1 MTATTNEVA
10 FNTVFAEA
18 LRSKNPRWKNQVSAE
33 QSNMLAGAK
42 GQRPDI
48 VVDMPGMVPVVLETE
63 FEPAG
68 TVEQDAQARIGERL
82 SSSEKMIENVIAL
95 RIPNNLR
102 TTVQGDLRSTIE
114 EVEYECALISA
125 SSNGTARWPEAGWLN
140 HRLDD
145 IVRSIET
152 VALSEQLIERGMDEF
167 RAGVESCTHL
177 LEEAAAQ
184 GFADPIN
191 ILAETLHQEP
201 GRQTTRMGMAI
212 LANAF
217 NFHNAIAGSHD
228 IKPPDQLFDKEMLLA
243 EWERILHDVN
253 YWPIFSIAMD
263 ILKPV
268 RVDTSLAIMKRLRHM
283 SAKLVNVGISTMH
296 DLSGRMLQQL
306 ITDRKFLATFY
317 TLPSSAALLAELS
330 VSRMEQDWGNPL
342 TYQQVRVADLSCGTG
357 TLISAAYHAVQSQCR
372 RSSLDDAKFHRP
384 MIEDSLIA
392 ADIMPV
398 ATHLAAS
405 QLSSAHPAITFG
417 KCKIFTMAYGR
428 VYEESGFDTF
438 AIGSLDLLGSGYT
451 PTLFATGESQLSG
464 SQQQEELHN
473 ATIRDGSV
481 DLIIMN
487 PPFTRPTNHEST
499 NVPIPSFA
507 GFQNSIAEQKHMGEK
522 LSRYINAIRARS
534 SNPSDRIS
542 ASHGNAGLA
551 SNFFDLAHTKI
562 CESGI
567 LALVLPF
574 SFASGESW
582 KGARELLQRFYS
594 DILIVSI
601 ATTGSTERAFSADTG
616 MAEVLVVAKRR
627 SGDFEH
633 SKVLYVNLLSRPS
646 TLLEAIETARL
657 VGTIDVSRSTFNSG
671 RIEIGNA
678 KHGTYVC
685 ASLSEGGCAGLR
697 ESTLASSMIQLKNG
711 QLSLPQLGKCVSIP
725 ITRLRSIGNR
735 GLVDRDIAK
744 RGDDDQQRSA
754 FSIHSLFP
762 DSEPTISGLWMH
774 DADKERQFFV
784 QPDVELVRRDECDK
798 GKFSK
803 VISTASRLHLNR
815 DFQIN
820 SQSLAACLTRR
831 PVLGGRAWPNF
842 TCNELEW
849 EQIIVMWV
857 NSTLGVMTFWWH
869 GTRQQMGRSISTI
882 SKLPELHVI
891 DPRCLTS
898 AQLEVCNRVFQ
909 QLEDSEFLPANE
921 AWRDDTRKE
930 LDRALLVDVLG
941 YPDDIL
947 DPLDSLRLQWC
958 NEPSVHGGKDTRP
971 KH

>member
-1 MTATTNEVA
+1 
-10 FNTVFAEA
+10 
-18 LRSKNPRWKNQVSAE
+18 
-33 QSNMLAGAK
+33 MLAGAK

-63 FEPAG
+63 FAPAG

-82 SSSEKMIENVIAL
+82 SSSGKKIENVIAL
-95 RIPNNLR
+95 RIPSTLK
-102 TTVQGDLRSTIE
+102 TTVQGNLRSTIE
-114 EVEYECALISA
+114 KVEYECALIRA
-125 SSNGTARWPEAGWLN
+125 SSNGTARWPEAGWLK
-140 HRLDD
+140 HHLDD

-152 VALSEQLIERGMDEF
+152 VALSERLIEQGMNEF

-228 IKPPDQLFDKEMLLA
+228 IKPPDQLLDKEMLLA
-243 EWERILHDVN
+243 EWARILREVN
-253 YWPIFSIAMD
+253 YWPIFNIAMD

-268 RVDTSLAIMKRLRHM
+268 RVDTSLAIMKRLRIT
-283 SAKLVNVGISTMH
+283 SAKLVNVGTSTMH

-330 VSRMEQDWGNPL
+330 VPRLDQDWGNPG
-342 TYQQVRVADLSCGTG
+342 TYQNFRVADLSCGTG

-372 RSSLDDAKFHRP
+372 RSGLDDAEFHKP

-405 QLSSAHPAITFG
+405 QLSSAHPTITFG

-428 VYEESGFDTF
+428 VQGASGFDTF
-438 AIGSLDLLGSGYT
+438 AIGSLDLLGGGYT

-464 SQQQEELHN
+464 SQEQENLHN
-473 ATIRDGSV
+473 ATIPDGSI
-481 DLIIMN
+481 DMIIMN
-487 PPFTRPTNHEST
+487 PPFTRPTNHEIT
-499 NVPIPSFA
+499 DVPIPSFA
-507 GFQNSIAEQKHMGEK
+507 GFKNSLTEQKHMGEK
-522 LSRYINAIRARS
+522 LKRYISAIRARS
-534 SNPSDRIS
+534 LGIDNCVS

-551 SNFFDLAHTKI
+551 SNFLDLAHTKI
-562 CESGI
+562 RDSGI

-574 SFASGESW
+574 SFVSGESW

-601 ATTGSTERAFSADTG
+601 ATTGSTKRAFSADTG
-616 MAEVLVVAKRR
+616 MAEVLVVAKRHNTN
-627 SGDFEH
+627 SEC
-633 SKVLYVNLLSRPS
+633 SKVLYVNLFARPS
-646 TLLEAIETARL
+646 TLLEAIETARQ
-657 VGTIDVSRSTFNSG
+657 VGMIDAFCETFSSG
-671 RIEIGNA
+671 RIEVGNS

-685 ASLSEGGCAGLR
+685 ASLSDGGCAGLR
-697 ESTLASSMIQLKNG
+697 ESALASSMIRLKNG
-711 QLSLPQLGKCVSIP
+711 QLLLPQFGRNLTIP
-725 ITRLRSIGNR
+725 ITQLVSIGNR
-735 GLVDRDIAK
+735 GLVHRDIAK

-754 FSIHSLFP
+754 FSIHSLFR
-762 DSEPTISGLWMH
+762 DSEPAIAGLWNH
-774 DADKERQFFV
+774 DADRERRFFV
-784 QPDVELVRRDECDK
+784 QPDVELVRRNECSVE
-798 GKFSK
+798 KFTK
-803 VISTASRLHLNR
+803 VISTASRLHFNL

-820 SQSLAACLTRR
+820 SQSLCACLTRR
-831 PVLGGRAWPNF
+831 PILGGRAWPNF
-842 TCNELEW
+842 SCNELQW
-849 EQIIVMWV
+849 EQIIILWA
-857 NSTLGVMTFWWH
+857 NSTLGIMTFWWN
-869 GTRQQMGRSISTI
+869 GTRQQMGRSITTI

-891 DPRCLTS
+891 DPRNLTCE
-898 AQLEVCNRVFQ
+898 QLEVGNQVFQ

-921 AWRDDTRKE
+921 TWRDDTRKE

-941 YPDDIL
+941 YPEEIL
-947 DPLDSLRLQWC
+947 DPLQSLRLQWC
-958 NEPSVHGGKDTRP
+958 SEPSVHGGQDTRP
-971 KH
+971 RH